1 MEINNN
7 SLLQSR
13 FFLYFIFLVFCYA
26 WVFYAGKDL
35 NFDALN
41 YHLYAGYSAF
51 DNRLDKDY
59 FAASWQQYLNPYS
72 HLPFYLMVKFDLNSK
87 IVALV
92 FTMFHALNLLIIYEI
107 SVTIHQKKNIFI
119 PVFLSLFFAF
129 TNPIFLV
136 ELGSTFNE
144 ISTSVFVL
152 FGWLLLVKSFYKNYE
167 KIRFLVFWAGVS
179 IGVSVGL
186 KITNIYFSIT
196 ALPLILLLNLSKP
209 RLFFLVAIFGVGGLL
224 GVVVSTGYWFMELW
238 SRFANPVFP
247 LFNNIFLSTDF
258 LTEPIKHYR
267 FIPHTMF
274 DFLLRPFLI
283 FLPIYDIHTE
293 TLAPDIRYAL
303 AFIILIVGGVA
314 FLFKGIKGFK
324 MLISITEYRVL
335 FGLFLGF
342 LLSWCIWLP
351 LSANSRYFL
360 PMACL
365 LSVVLG
371 SVLGIIVKNNDRLIS
386 YVFLSIIIFIQTVQ
400 VVYAV
405 DRRWSSTD
413 WGRLWFD
420 IEVPKKLKD
429 NSYLYLSPQINSLS
443 FLAPYL
449 NKDSRFINI
458 TGQYALGH
466 GVAGGDKAY
475 QMITKSILPVRILY
489 QFKMLNVDSMWQ
501 VPKNDIDLHLYRF
514 GLKVNP
520 QDCAYIKMKN
530 PTHSVKL
537 AYYLSCG
544 TEPLVLTTQ
553 EKESYLLAE
562 SKVRPVFDA
571 LERVCP
577 DIFQP
582 KGVLLEGD
590 GETFMRNYINTDVQ
604 LIKLKDN
611 MVRYRNLYLNI
622 ELDIG
627 NLNELSQRTYFDS
640 SVCPKNL

>member
-1 MEINNN
+1 MSINYNF
-7 SLLQSR
+7 LKSR
-13 FFLYFIFLVFCYA
+13 FFIYIIGLIFCYS
-26 WVFYAGKDL
+26 WVLYAGKDI
-35 NFDALN
+35 NWDSLN

-51 DNRLDKDY
+51 ENRLDKDY
-59 FAASWQQYLNPYS
+59 FAASLQQYLNPYS

-129 TNPIFLV
+129 TNPVFLV

-196 ALPLILLLNLSKP
+196 ALPLILLLNVPKS
-209 RLFFLVAIFGVGGLL
+209 RLFSLVAIFGLGGFL
-224 GVVVSTGYWFMELW
+224 GILVSTGYWFIELW
-238 SRFANPVFP
+238 SRFSNPVFP
-247 LFNNIFLSTDF
+247 LFNNIFLSKDF

-267 FIPHTMF
+267 FIPHSMS
-274 DFLLRPFLI
+274 DILLRPFLI

-293 TLAPDIRYAL
+293 TLAPDSRYAL
-303 AFIILIVGGVA
+303 AFIILIVGAVA
-314 FLFKGIKGFK
+314 FLFKGIKLFK
-324 MLISITEYRVL
+324 TLISTIEYRVL
-335 FGLFLGF
+335 VGLFLGF

-371 SVLGIIVKNNDRLIS
+371 SIFYFIVKDSKRL
-386 YVFLSIIIFIQTVQ
+386 VFYILGTIITVQ
-400 VVYAV
+400 SLQIIYAV
-405 DRRWSSTD
+405 EKRWSGTE
-413 WGRLWFD
+413 WGNLWFELD
-420 IEVPKKLKD
+420 IPQKLQEKP
-429 NSYLYLSPQINSLS
+429 YLYLSPQINSLS

-466 GVAGGDKAY
+466 GVAGGEKAY
-475 QMITKSILPVRILY
+475 QIIKKSEIAIRTLY

-501 VPKNDIDLHLYRF
+501 VPQNNIDFHLYRF

-530 PTHSVKL
+530 PTPSAKL
-537 AYYLSCG
+537 TYYLSCS

-562 SKVRPVFDA
+562 SKVTPVFDA

-582 KGVLLEGD
+582 KGVLLESD
-590 GETFMRNYINTDVQ
+590 GKTFMRNYINTDVQ
-604 LIKLKDN
+604 LIKLNDN
-611 MVRYRNLYLNI
+611 MVRYRNLYLNTEI
-622 ELDIG
+622 DIG
-627 NLNELSQRTYFDS
+627 DLNELSQKKYLDS
-640 SVCPKNL
+640 SICPHIKR